1 MFSRSQSSK
10 SLSSSDRKSK
20 SPFSSLDNKL
30 NRQSSS
36 SSISSKQSTL
46 SSFIQQAKP
55 KASTNAFTSIKRSSS
70 TLSSTSD
77 SSKGRNQNT
86 VDLTDESDDI
96 LEHKKRKSILLD
108 IDSNSQGFDDN
119 SDGFMSSMNS
129 TSSARSMSSTS
140 STSSTNP
147 SFSSISRSSSN
158 LEVKSNYFSQNESRR
173 NQTQTNSF
181 SSSSSS
187 SSNFVKSKSQSSIQ
201 SNKPSFNFSSL
212 RSSVPSSKSQ
222 SSSSQ
227 SSKRRELPWV
237 IKRQKMANPRQSNNK
252 NPNSQSHSTS
262 YTSMNGFVLSDEQS
276 KVIDIVV
283 NGKKNV
289 FYTGAAGTGKSIVLG
304 ELVRRLQSRYGES
317 SVAVTA
323 STGLAATT
331 IRGVTINKFAGIGLG
346 IDNINGLVHR
356 IQKNRETLSRWQQ
369 TKVLIIDEISMI
381 DARLFSKLNAIA
393 KIIRKSDKSFGN
405 IQLVLTGDFFQLP
418 PVTRND
424 PNFKNVYC
432 FHSTDW
438 KDVIQE
444 TILLS
449 KVYRQKGDNTLID
462 MLNALRIGEVTE
474 GLVQSFKKLERPV
487 NYEDGIL
494 PTELY
499 PTRDEVQR
507 ANSRRIES
515 LSGRSVIYNALDT
528 GGEMFAKSLDSNV
541 MALKRLELKVG
552 AQVIMLK
559 YLNQEVVNGT
569 VGKIMAF
576 LTPGIWADIIA
587 SFTPGE
593 LLNNNSLISLIGD
606 FIGRQ
611 DYAEDLDVKYANFCR
626 ETNLISSKLMTVDRL
641 LRKARLVKLD
651 PEIVLPIVKFTV
663 NSPER
668 FQYHL
673 VEREV
678 FTLDGNS
685 KDVYRNQI
693 PLLLSWA
700 LSIHKSQGQTISRL
714 KVDLSK
720 IFEIGQVYVALS
732 RATSADTLEIVN
744 FRPTSIRVSTEVK
757 NFYEN
762 LKILK

>member
-10 SLSSSDRKSK
+10 SLSSSDKKSK

-36 SSISSKQSTL
+36 GSTSSKQSTL

-55 KASTNAFTSIKRSSS
+55 KASSNAFTSIKRSSS
-70 TLSSTSD
+70 SLSSTFDNSTRK
-77 SSKGRNQNT
+77 SHA
-86 VDLTDESDDI
+86 VDLTDDSDDV
-96 LEHKKRKSILLD
+96 LENKKRKSILLD

-119 SDGFMSSMNS
+119 SDGFMG
-129 TSSARSMSSTS
+129 SMSSTS
-140 STSSTNP
+140 STRSTISTSSRHP

-158 LEVKSNYFSQNESRR
+158 IEVKSNYFSQNESGR
-173 NQTQTNSF
+173 NPTQTNSF
-181 SSSSSS
+181 SSSSTA
-187 SSNFVKSKSQSSIQ
+187 VKSKSQPSIQ

-212 RSSVPSSKSQ
+212 RSSVPSSKTPALP
-222 SSSSQ
+222 Q
-227 SSKRRELPWV
+227 SSKKRELPWV

-262 YTSMNGFVLSDEQS
+262 YSSMNGFVLSDEQS
-276 KVIDIVV
+276 RVIDIVL

-304 ELVRRLQSRYGES
+304 ELVRRLRSRYGES

-393 KIIRKSDKSFGN
+393 KIIRKSDKPFGN

-438 KDVIQE
+438 KEVIQE

-474 GLVQSFKKLERPV
+474 SLVQSFKSLERPV

-576 LTPGIWADIIA
+576 LTPGIWADITA

-593 LLNNNSLISLIGD
+593 LLNNDSLISLIGD

-611 DYAEDLDVKYANFCR
+611 DYTEDLDVKYANFCR
-626 ETNLISSKLMTVDRL
+626 ETNLISLKLMTIDRL